1 MKHKHKGFTLIE
13 LMIVVAV
20 IGILSAIALPSYNE
34 YIRRGHRAEARAGLL
49 QAQQWLERAA
59 TATGIYPVTLPATL
73 TWTGDASKRYTICFS
88 GDNACA
94 TATSSVTSTNPAANA
109 TAAFTLVATR
119 KSPGPQAA
127 DKCGDFTLAN
137 TSAQGADN
145 LTGITA
151 QECWRK

>member
-34 YIRRGHRAEARAGLL
+34 YIRRGHRAEARAGLF

-59 TATGIYPVTLPATL
+59 TATGTYPSSGSTPYYALPSAL
-73 TWTGDASKRYTICFS
+73 TWDGDTTKRYTIGFK
-88 GDNACA
+88 GAP
-94 TATSSVTSTNPAANA
+94 TAST
-109 TAAFTLVATR
+109 FTLIATR